1 MVPEKGLEPPRC
13 YPPDFESGASANS
26 ATPACLWKTLLK
38 TKPIISYN
46 LISSSFF
53 IVFAHAFLQAKKK
66 KIQNRILRF
75 CIFLTYCA
83 FANSTNFVKAAAS

>member
-26 ATPACLWKTLLK
+26 ATPACLWKILLK

-53 IVFAHAFLQAKKK
+53 IVFAHAFLQAKKNTK
-66 KIQNRILRF
+66 PNTSVLYFPYLLCFR
-75 CIFLTYCA
+75 
-83 FANSTNFVKAAAS
+83 

>member
-53 IVFAHAFLQAKKK
+53 IVFAPAFLQAKKK
-66 KIQNRILRF
+66 YKTEYFGFVFSLLIVLSLIL
-75 CIFLTYCA
+75 LT
-83 FANSTNFVKAAAS
+83 S